1 MSDDERV
8 IRNELSFVRPWR
20 MRWEYRQ
27 GKLAGCVHN
36 LGTMK
41 SAHQGLDVCG
51 EFN

>member
-36 LGTMK
+36 LSFITNCYIENIALL
-41 SAHQGLDVCG
+41 SC
-51 EFN
+51 